1 MLGHAGPRG
10 THQVREV
17 LMAERDS
24 QQRTAGI
31 FDSEVGTQFQKRESY
46 TFVKAQAEKAGA
58 AQKQPVPLL
67 KIILMKLPEG
77 RLRRMLGNMVE
88 LLPTKTADPA
98 IVVSLD
104 LKSRGS
110 KRKNRKLRNRAGR
123 QQRDHY
129 SFGPNI

>member
-1 MLGHAGPRG
+1 
-10 THQVREV
+10 
-17 LMAERDS
+17 MAERDS
-24 QQRTAGI
+24 PAAYRGRRI

-67 KIILMKLPEG
+67 KIVLMKLPEG

-110 KRKNRKLRNRAGR
+110 KKEESETPESGRAPAAY
-123 QQRDHY
+123 DHY